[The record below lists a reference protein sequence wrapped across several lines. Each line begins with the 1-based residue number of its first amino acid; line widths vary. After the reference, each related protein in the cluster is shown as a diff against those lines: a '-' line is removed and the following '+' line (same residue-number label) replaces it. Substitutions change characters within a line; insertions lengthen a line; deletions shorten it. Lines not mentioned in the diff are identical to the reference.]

1 MSYLHSLSS
10 CRTWTAQWR
19 YWRSFS
25 SCRAMRRRA
34 WGCACAGDFGPC
46 HLDDFHHVEAFVA
59 GTKSITWIN
68 KHRKHSYFLRI
79 FKQIFKA
86 ESLWFLQYPVWN
98 SGNKLLSFN
107 LLLNYC
113 INSWGEGT
121 EVHCLEGPWSQDLPV
136 RQCTHETTEI
146 RQFSDEFAAQD
157 AKRFKIEEL
166 NAPRA
171 NRRWTNPA
179 TWRD

>member
-25 SCRAMRRRA
+25 SCRAMRRRAA

-68 KHRKHSYFLRI
+68 KHRKHSYFLHI
-79 FKQIFKA
+79 LKQIFKA

-121 EVHCLEGPWSQDLPV
+121 EVHCLEGPWSQDLLV
-136 RQCTHETTEI
+136 LQCTHETAEI

-157 AKRFKIEEL
+157 AIKIQDSGTESP
-166 NAPRA
+166 PR
-171 NRRWTNPA
+171 
-179 TWRD
+179 

>member
-34 WGCACAGDFGPC
+34 WGCACAGDFGPW
-46 HLDDFHHVEAFVA
+46 HLDDLHHVEAFVA

-68 KHRKHSYFLRI
+68 KHRKHSYFLHI
-79 FKQIFKA
+79 LKQIFKA
-86 ESLWFLQYPVWN
+86 ESLWFLEYPVWN

-113 INSWGEGT
+113 INSWGKGT
-121 EVHCLEGPWSQDLPV
+121 VFKAPDPKTSLYCNARTKPQRSGNFQTNSQ
-136 RQCTHETTEI
+136 RKMQ
-146 RQFSDEFAAQD
+146 S
-157 AKRFKIEEL
+157 RFKIQEL
-166 NAPRA
+166 KAPRA

-179 TWRD
+179 TRRD